1 MILKELKFFNSKRV
15 FSIVMN
21 TMNENKKFFGDIT
34 QIPMMRKWVIEL
46 LEKSKVREGIIEDIK
61 VALSEALANIFNHA
75 YKDEVVKPV
84 KITLM
89 VDNEKAIITLRDF
102 GRKFDLSKY
111 IPPDLDKAS
120 NGGYG
125 VYMIRKLMDGV
136 QYFPQEIGTELLM
149 WKSLTNNILVEK
161 E

>member
-1 MILKELKFFNSKRV
+1 MSTL
-15 FSIVMN
+15 
-21 TMNENKKFFGDIT
+21 NEDKKFFGDID
-34 QIPMMRKWVIEL
+34 QIPEMRKWVIAL
-46 LEKSKVREGIIEDIK
+46 LEESEVADVTIEDIK

-84 KITLM
+84 RIKLM
-89 VDNEKAIITLRDF
+89 VDNEKTIISLRDF

-111 IPPDLDKAS
+111 VPPDLNKAS
-120 NGGYG
+120 TGGYG

-149 WKSLTNNILVEK
+149 WKSLTDNVQIELE
-161 E
+161 

>member
-1 MILKELKFFNSKRV
+1 MSALNDY
-15 FSIVMN
+15 
-21 TMNENKKFFGDIT
+21 KKFFGDID
-34 QIPMMRKWVIEL
+34 QIPDMKKWVIAL
-46 LEKSKVREGIIEDIK
+46 LKSCEVAEIIIEDIK

-84 KITLM
+84 RIKLI
-89 VDNEKAIITLRDF
+89 VDNEKAIISLRDF

-111 IPPDLDKAS
+111 VPPDLNKTS
-120 NGGYG
+120 KRGNG

-149 WKSLTNNILVEK
+149 WKSLTDNVILEL
-161 E
+161 EN